1 MVMERVLQT
10 GNTQRESERLT
21 IGQVARR
28 SGINART
35 IRYYESVGLLP
46 PPPRSKSGYR
56 YYGQA
61 DINRLILLRRL
72 RLLGVTLGRLAPLLR
87 DAQAAQCADVQQE
100 VLQLIAERL
109 EAIDEEMKEL
119 GLLRSQVQDY
129 HQRLQACRPDSQET
143 FQDCRDLACFAW
155 PGETPKEETHAT
167 LSSTR

>member
-1 MVMERVLQT
+1 MVMERILQT
-10 GNTQRESERLT
+10 GNTQRGSERLT

-46 PPPRSKSGYR
+46 PAPRSESGYR

-72 RLLGVTLGRLAPLLR
+72 RLLGVTLDRLAPLLR
-87 DAQAAQCADVQQE
+87 DAPAAQCADVQQE

-129 HQRLQACRPDSQET
+129 HQHLQACRPDSQET
-143 FQDCRDLACFAW
+143 FQACRDLSCLAW
-155 PGETPKEETHAT
+155 PGETPKEETHEA